1 MSTSTCT
8 AYSSVAEYGIVTNA
22 PLSTSAPSYEK
33 APGSGR
39 RSGSVT
45 SKDGDMVCSHH
56 LASYSENTPSLC
68 YLLTRFFIRNMSI
81 GNMRLKLGKN

>member
-1 MSTSTCT
+1 MSTSACT

-45 SKDGDMVCSHH
+45 SKDGDMVCSHAH
-56 LASYSENTPSLC
+56 A
-68 YLLTRFFIRNMSI
+68 F
-81 GNMRLKLGKN
+81 KLVKHTQPKCVICLREVFGR